1 MTAPAPD
8 TGRTEPEAP
17 PLRRAPRRVRLVGL
31 ARCVALL
38 LVAGAPLAGAAE
50 PIPIP
55 PPLDPVPADSLGVP
69 TPIEDPSGVALR
81 HFYRSLTATA
91 RGEGQ
96 TRIAVFGASHVAGDV
111 FTRVM
116 RHQLKSR
123 YGDAGLGFLV
133 PASPW
138 RDYYNR
144 DANLS
149 YSKGWDSSWVS
160 RTRSRDDGVYGLA
173 GISFTSSSKHDWA
186 RVETAH
192 KSAFG
197 RTASRIEVFY
207 WKQPGGGEFTI
218 TVDGK
223 DKHRVRT
230 KADEAGPAYAVLHVP
245 DDGHKVEVRPKG
257 NGPVTLF
264 GIALDRDVAGVVMDS
279 MGINGAR
286 AATQLE
292 WDPRIFADHLARRD
306 PDLIVLAYGT
316 NAIGDTDDPIDAYE
330 RRLDLVIARVRSL
343 LPQASC
349 LYVGPSDRPVKVEDK
364 GDDGETRLSFLP
376 RPRQDQVIDVQ
387 RRVSHRYGCAYWDW
401 ARAMGGDL
409 SMVSWVN
416 ADDPM
421 AAQDYVHL
429 TRRGY
434 ERIGQLFMDALMTP
448 YQATLPHPFGLPT
461 PGTASIRSAP

>member
-1 MTAPAPD
+1 MPSRRRRRPSVLGRALFVACAALAVTAA
-8 TGRTEPEAP
+8 T
-17 PLRRAPRRVRLVGL
+17 PRV
-31 ARCVALL
+31 
-38 LVAGAPLAGAAE
+38 GAAE
-50 PIPIP
+50 PTPIP
-55 PPLDPVPADSLGVP
+55 PPLDPVPADSLGIP

-116 RHQLKSR
+116 RHQLKAR
-123 YGDAGLGFLV
+123 YGDAGLGFVV

-144 DANLS
+144 DANIS
-149 YSKGWDSSWVS
+149 YSKGWESYWVS
-160 RTRSRDDGVYGLA
+160 RTRSRDDGLYGLA

-186 RVETAH
+186 KIETA
-192 KSAFG
+192 KTSAFG

-207 WKQPGGGEFTI
+207 WKQPKGGELVI

-223 DKHRVRT
+223 KKHRVRT
-230 KADEAGPAYAVLHVP
+230 KADEAGPGYAVLQVP
-245 DDGHKVEVRPKG
+245 DEGHTIELRPKG

-264 GIALDRDVAGVVMDS
+264 GVALDRDVAGVVMDS

-316 NAIGDTDDPIDAYE
+316 NAIGDTDDPIDRYE
-330 RRLDLVIARVRSL
+330 QRLDLVVARVRSL
-343 LPQASC
+343 MPQASC
-349 LYVGPSDRPVKVEDK
+349 LYVGPSDRPVKVEEK

-376 RPRQDQVIDVQ
+376 RPRQDAVIDVQ
-387 RRVSHRYGCAYWDW
+387 RRVAHRYGCAYWDW
-401 ARAMGGDL
+401 AAAMGGDL

-421 AAQDYVHL
+421 GTRDYIHL

-448 YQATLPHPFGLPT
+448 YEATLPHPFGLPT
-461 PGTASIRSAP
+461 PGTASIRAAP